1 MNRKEF
7 TKTVLFRD
15 IFSEA
20 LFALSFDTLG
30 LIAGFIASL
39 IASYVVKMSWV
50 LILYPPLLT
59 VRGNISGVFSGRL
72 TTALHLGLIKP
83 RIRKNTD
90 YFYNLRATVLS
101 MSFINALTVGFLSYS
116 VSFFFGSSSDI
127 SLLIFIM
134 IALLSMMIP
143 TCISIFFLAPLIAF
157 SSYKK
162 GTDPD
167 VIVYPIMSTLN
178 DIIVS
183 ATYVLIVIMLIFFR
197 KIFTVLSYVLCLFFT
212 LLFVHSLKYRTS
224 EDFRKTFLESMP
236 TVIILAVISN
246 FAGGVLSKL
255 KYQIERFPH
264 ILVIY
269 PCLIDSVGDEGSI
282 IASTITTKL
291 SLGDIEPSFR
301 EVSRHESR
309 TYILGTFS
317 AGFIVF
323 GVFAIIGSLTYAF
336 SLIEVLRSIF
346 MVILT
351 NAFLMI
357 PLTLI
362 SFGLALV
369 TFKRGLNPDNF
380 TIPII
385 ASLSDFLTTIT
396 LFLIVNV
403 IMGL

>member
-1 MNRKEF
+1 MNHKEF

-20 LFALSFDTLG
+20 FFALSFDILG
-30 LIAGFIASL
+30 LIAGFITSL
-39 IASYVVKMSWV
+39 VASYVVKMPWI
-50 LILYPPLLT
+50 LIVYPPLLT
-59 VRGNISGVFSGRL
+59 VRGNISGTFSGRL
-72 TTALHLGLIKP
+72 STALHLGLIKP
-83 RIRKNTD
+83 RIRRNTN

-116 VSFFFGSSSDI
+116 VSFFFGSSSDV
-127 SLLIFIM
+127 SLLIFLLV
-134 IALLSMMIP
+134 ALLSMMIP

-162 GTDPD
+162 GFDPD
-167 VIVYPIMSTLN
+167 VVVYPVLSTTN

-183 ATYVLIVIMLIFFR
+183 ATYVLIIMMLIFFK
-197 KIFTVLSYVLCLFFT
+197 KIFMVLSYVLISLFV
-212 LLFVHSLKYRTS
+212 LLFLHYLKYRTD
-224 EDFRKTFLESMP
+224 EDFKKTFLEGMP
-236 TVIILAVISN
+236 TVIILTVISN
-246 FAGGVLSKL
+246 FAGGALSRL
-255 KYQIERFPH
+255 KYQIERHPY

-291 SLGDIEPSFR
+291 SLGNIKPSFK
-301 EVSRHESR
+301 EMSKYDSG

-323 GVFAIIGSLTYAF
+323 SVFAIIGGLTYAF
-336 SLIEVLRSIF
+336 SFIEVLRSIII
-346 MVILT
+346 VILT
-351 NAFLMI
+351 NIFLMV
-357 PLTLI
+357 PLTFISLGSALI
-362 SFGLALV
+362 

-396 LFLIVNV
+396 LFFIVNV
-403 IMGL
+403 IMRL